1 MQELNGYIKLYRK
14 LIQWGWYQDSVVKDL
29 FLHCLLTAS
38 FKEFK
43 WMGQAMN
50 AGQFVTSYKLLAEAL
65 GFTVQQIRT
74 ALKKLES
81 TGEITSKSTNKYTV
95 ITVINWG
102 SYQADDIDSNTQIN
116 KQITNKQQTKNAFF
130 CKQIMNTVENLKK
143 STQSAT
149 NKKELESLLNSGI
162 AELENALSTQ
172 SATNE
177 QQTSN
182 KQITNKQQ
190 HRKNVKNVKNV
201 KNSVCD
207 GASAAPHLSEIILFI
222 SENRLRVDGK
232 EFYKRYSENGWKTE
246 SGKQITDWKRM
257 LKVWD
262 RREGENKPV
271 YANGYAGVKNLTDD

>member
-43 WMGQAMN
+43 WMGNSMK
-50 AGQFVTSYKLLAEAL
+50 AGQFVTSYKALAEAL

-81 TGEITSKSTNKYTV
+81 TGEVTSKSTNKYTV

-102 SYQADDIDSNTQIN
+102 SYQSDDTDINTQN
-116 KQITNKQQTKNAFF
+116 NNQITNEQQTKNALF
-130 CKQIMNTVENLKK
+130 CKQIMNTLENLKK
-143 STQSAT
+143 STQSLT
-149 NKKELESLLNSGI
+149 NKKDLENLLNSGI
-162 AELENALSTQ
+162 SELETVLSTQ

-201 KNSVCD
+201 KNSSSD
-207 GASAAPHLSEIILFI
+207 GASAAPQLSEILLFI

-232 EFYKRYSENGWKTE
+232 EFYKRYSDNGWKTE
-246 SGKQITDWKRM
+246 SGKRITDWKRM

-262 RREGENKPV
+262 RRERESKPT
-271 YANGYAGVKNLTDD
+271 YADGYAGVRNLADD

>member
-1 MQELNGYIKLYRK
+1 MQEFNGYIKLYRK
-14 LIQWGWYQDSVVKDL
+14 LVQWGWYQDSVVKDL

-43 WMGQAMN
+43 WMGNPMK
-50 AGQFVTSYKLLAEAL
+50 AGQFVTSYKALSEAL

-81 TGEITSKSTNKYTV
+81 TGEVTSKSTNKYTV

-102 SYQADDIDSNTQIN
+102 SYQLDDNDSNTQNN
-116 KQITNKQQTKNAFF
+116 KQITNKQQTKNAVFR
-130 CKQIMNTVENLKK
+130 KQIMNTLKNLKN
-143 STQSAT
+143 STQSLT
-149 NKKELESLLNSGI
+149 NKNDLESLLNSGI
-162 AELENALSTQ
+162 AELETILSTQ

-190 HRKNVKNVKNV
+190 HIKNVKNV
-201 KNSVCD
+201 KNSVSD
-207 GASAAPHLSEIILFI
+207 GASAAPHLSEILVFI
-222 SENRLRVDGK
+222 SENRLKVDGK

-262 RREGENKPV
+262 RRERENKPT
-271 YANGYAGVKNLTDD
+271 YANGYAGVRNLADD